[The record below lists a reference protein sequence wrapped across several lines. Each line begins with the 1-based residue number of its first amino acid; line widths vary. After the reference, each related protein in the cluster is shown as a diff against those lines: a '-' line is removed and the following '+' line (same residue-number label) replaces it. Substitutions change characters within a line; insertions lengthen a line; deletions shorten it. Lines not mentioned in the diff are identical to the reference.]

1 MAQKYS
7 YCCVTI
13 DHHDRPM
20 NIRQIMPYKLCFPF
34 VLILLFLLPVSSQG
48 QVFQGKITDAK
59 NGSGLAFVAIAEQG
73 TSNGTYSDIDGYF
86 SLILEDS
93 TATIILNLVGY
104 QSLELKYI
112 SDEKMMLSMM
122 EKENLLN
129 EVTIRPGVNPAERI
143 IKKAIENKKQNNPES
158 DTPFTYDS
166 YNKLVFGGE
175 LDSTIV
181 NDTTKFAELD
191 SMQKDAY
198 HFFGQQYLFLME
210 SVSHRKFYP
219 PDKSEETVIA
229 NRVSGLKR
237 TDLFLLGTQLQSF
250 SFYGESVEL
259 FGGTYMSPLSDRSI
273 SKYLFIL
280 EDTTYIGKD
289 TVFTITF
296 QPRRGKNFDAMRG
309 QLFINTNGYAIQNV
323 IAQPADTSSY
333 SIRIQQQYEYVDQ
346 RKWFPKQLNS
356 TIDMG
361 SVFVANIPVIG
372 EGRSYI
378 KNLKLDAPLKKSE
391 FTPVTLLMASGA
403 ANRPDSVWNQ
413 YRERELDQKELMT
426 YHVIDSVGKAENL
439 DRKLKGFEALTTGKI
454 NMGYVS
460 FDLSRLMA
468 YNDFEGYRLG
478 GGLHT
483 SNLLSERFSVGGYY
497 AYGFHDKHSKYGGD
511 LLLHL
516 YRKRNVDLKLNY
528 QNDVQE
534 TGGNQFDIPAAGGL
548 SLVNLYPFFINRMDR
563 REKFEASVSGRF
575 IRNLSVTLFGN
586 QQFVKSF
593 DGYRFTSY
601 NSENVQLYTE
611 DFDLTEAGVQLR
623 YAPGEKLVRMPQREI
638 SLGGRFPVFLFKV
651 TRGFDDIGAG
661 QFSYTRFDARVDKT
675 FKIQNVGHFSIAAI
689 AGYIPEDVPLPL
701 LYNARG
707 TWAKFTIAAPQ
718 TFETMRTNEFQH
730 SEFVAVHLQ
739 HNFKSLLIK
748 TKNFAPEIIL
758 VHNMMWGNLAHAE
771 SHQLNMH
778 AAEKGYYE
786 SGIRID
792 ALMKSSFS
800 GIGAGVFYRYGPYHL
815 SNSRDN
821 FAFKITSTIV
831 F

>member
-1 MAQKYS
+1 MI
-7 YCCVTI
+7 I
-13 DHHDRPM
+13 DR
-20 NIRQIMPYKLCFPF
+20 IMLYRLYFFFIFLLCFCSAGT
-34 VLILLFLLPVSSQG
+34 LYS
-48 QVFQGKITDAK
+48 QVFQGRITDAK

-86 SLILEDS
+86 NLILEDS
-93 TATIILNLVGY
+93 TSLIIFNLVGY
-104 QSLELKYI
+104 QPMEMKFSTE
-112 SDEKMMLSMM
+112 EKMMISMV
-122 EKENLLN
+122 EKENVLN

-143 IKKAIENKKQNNPES
+143 IRKAIENKKQNNPES

-181 NDTTKFAELD
+181 NDTSKFADLD
-191 SMQKDAY
+191 SIQKQAY
-198 HFFGQQYLFLME
+198 DFFGQQYLFLME
-210 SVSHRKFYP
+210 SVSRRKFYP

-259 FGGTYMSPLSDRSI
+259 FGATYMSPLADRSI

-309 QLFINTNGYAIQNV
+309 QLFINTNGFAIQNV
-323 IAQPADTSSY
+323 IAQPADSS
-333 SIRIQQQYEYVDQ
+333 STNIRIQQQYEFVDN

-356 TIDMG
+356 TINMG

-378 KNLKLDAPLKKSE
+378 KNLKLDAPVKKSE

-413 YRERELDQKELMT
+413 YRERELDKKELMT
-426 YHVIDSVGKAENL
+426 YQVIDSLGKAENL
-439 DRKLKGFEALTTGKI
+439 DRKLKGFEALTTGKL
-454 NMGYVS
+454 NLGYVS
-460 FDLSRLMA
+460 LDLNRLIA
-468 YNDFEGYRLG
+468 YNGFEGYRVG
-478 GGLHT
+478 AGLHT
-483 SNLLSERFSVGGYY
+483 SNLLSEAFSIGGYY
-497 AYGFHDKHSKYGGD
+497 AYGFRDQHSKYGGD
-511 LLLHL
+511 LLVKL
-516 YRKRNVDLKLNY
+516 YKKRNVELKLNY

-534 TGGNQFDIPAAGGL
+534 SGGNQFDLPAGGGL
-548 SLVNLYPFFINRMDR
+548 SLVNLYPFFITRMDQ

-575 IRNLSVTLFGN
+575 IRNLSVMLFAN
-586 QQFVKSF
+586 KQFVNAYK
-593 DGYRFTSY
+593 DYRYTTY
-601 NSENVQLYTE
+601 NSEEVKLYTGE
-611 DFDLTEAGVQLR
+611 FDLAEAGIQLR
-623 YAPGEKLVRMPQREI
+623 FAPGEKLVRMPQKEI
-638 SLGGRFPVFLFKV
+638 SLGGRFPVFFLKV
-651 TRGFDDIGAG
+651 TRSFDDIADGD
-661 QFSYTRFDARVDKT
+661 FSYTRYDLRIDKT
-675 FKIQNVGHFSIAAI
+675 FKIQNVGNFSIATI
-689 AGYIPEDVPLPL
+689 AGYVPDELPLTL

-707 TWAKFTIAAPQ
+707 SWAKFTVAAPQ

-739 HNFKSLLIK
+739 HNFRSLLLK
-748 TKNFAPEIIL
+748 TKSFAPEIVL
-758 VHNMMWGNLAHAE
+758 VHSMLWGNLGQAQNHNIEMKPADR
-771 SHQLNMH
+771 
-778 AAEKGYYE
+778 GYYE

-792 ALMKSSFS
+792 ALMKSSFTGM
-800 GIGAGVFYRYGPYHL
+800 GIGVFYRYGPYHL
-815 SNSRDN
+815 STERDN
-821 FAFKITSTIV
+821 FAFKLTST
-831 F
+831 FTL